1 MYSRPR
7 TKPKT
12 TSQHSRT
19 ELTFGTVLRWGPGIG
34 YALDFS
40 DRQTVN
46 DGFVGAFLVT
56 GIIALS
62 GLVLLLAGIWRAFQ
76 TVDRLGE
83 VLLTKQTSHVS

>member
-1 MYSRPR
+1 MNFCPR

-19 ELTFGTVLRWGPGIG
+19 ELTFGTALRWGPGIG

-40 DRQTVN
+40 GRQTVN
-46 DGFVGAFLVT
+46 DGAVGAFLIT

-62 GLVLLLAGIWRAFQ
+62 SLVLLLVGIWRAFQ
-76 TVDRLGE
+76 TVDWLGE
-83 VLLTKQTSHVS
+83 VLVTKHTSHVS